1 MPKGLAFVL
10 SGPSGS
16 GKDTVL
22 ARVRERMPELGF
34 SISCVTRP
42 RRGSDKEDGKYR
54 FVSVA
59 EFEAM
64 QKENAFL
71 EHNIFLG
78 NYYGT
83 PRRPVEA
90 ALDRG
95 EDIVIEIDV
104 NGAAQIRRSLPEAV
118 SLFILPPSMEVLRAR
133 LLGRSTDS
141 PEAAQKRLNEAIREI
156 GCAKDY
162 DYVIVNDDLDRAVED
177 VCSVIRAARL
187 RSENMKE
194 TINEVLEHA

>member
-64 QKENAFL
+64 RKENAFL

-83 PRRPVEA
+83 PRRPVEE

-187 RSENMKE
+187 RSEYMKE

>member
-83 PRRPVEA
+83 PRRPVEE

>member
-83 PRRPVEA
+83 PRRPVEE
-90 ALDRG
+90 ALERG

-177 VCSVIRAARL
+177 VCSVIRAVRL

>member
-83 PRRPVEA
+83 PRRPVEE

-104 NGAAQIRRSLPEAV
+104 NGAAQIRRSLPETV

>member
-1 MPKGLAFVL
+1 MKDALGIIYTSKDDL
-10 SGPSGS
+10 S
-16 GKDTVL
+16 L
-22 ARVRERMPELGF
+22 RELTAHR
-34 SISCVTRP
+34 SI
-42 RRGSDKEDGKYR
+42 
-54 FVSVA
+54 
-59 EFEAM
+59 
-64 QKENAFL
+64 
-71 EHNIFLG
+71 
-78 NYYGT
+78 
-83 PRRPVEA
+83 A
-90 ALDRG
+90 ALPVAGRYR
-95 EDIVIEIDV
+95 IVDFLLSNMV
-104 NGAAQIRRSLPEAV
+104 NSGVRNVGVITQRNYRSLMDHLGAGKEWDLHTRNNG
-118 SLFILPPSMEVLRAR
+118 LFILPPSMEVLRAR

>member
-1 MPKGLAFVL
+1 
-10 SGPSGS
+10 
-16 GKDTVL
+16 
-22 ARVRERMPELGF
+22 
-34 SISCVTRP
+34 
-42 RRGSDKEDGKYR
+42 
-54 FVSVA
+54 
-59 EFEAM
+59 M

-83 PRRPVEA
+83 PRRPVEE

>member
-1 MPKGLAFVL
+1 
-10 SGPSGS
+10 
-16 GKDTVL
+16 
-22 ARVRERMPELGF
+22 
-34 SISCVTRP
+34 
-42 RRGSDKEDGKYR
+42 
-54 FVSVA
+54 
-59 EFEAM
+59 
-64 QKENAFL
+64 
-71 EHNIFLG
+71 
-78 NYYGT
+78 
-83 PRRPVEA
+83 
-90 ALDRG
+90 
-95 EDIVIEIDV
+95 
-104 NGAAQIRRSLPEAV
+104 
-118 SLFILPPSMEVLRAR
+118 MEVLRAR

>member
-42 RRGSDKEDGKYR
+42 KRGSDREDGKYR
-54 FVSVA
+54 FITVE
-59 EFEAM
+59 EFESMM
-64 QKENAFL
+64 QENAFL
-71 EHNIFLG
+71 EHNVFLG

-83 PRRPVEA
+83 PRKPVEE
-90 ALDRG
+90 ALARG

-133 LLGRSTDS
+133 LLGRSTDT
-141 PEAAQKRLNEAIREI
+141 PEAAGRRLNEAIREI

-187 RSENMKE
+187 RSDSMKE
-194 TINEVLEHA
+194 IINEVLEHA

>member
-83 PRRPVEA
+83 PRRPVEE
-90 ALDRG
+90 ALERG